1 MGLFSRSE
9 PTPEPAREPA
19 PGSGTPARLAPLTR
33 DRIARALEARGYTYG
48 IDADGDIGGR
58 WDEHV
63 FYFLRIGPQ
72 REVLQVRG
80 RWNRSVPPSEL
91 AAVLAL
97 VNDWNTDTIFP
108 KVYVRVEG
116 EELGVYGELGVDY
129 EHGVSDEQ
137 IDLHLGCGVSLALS
151 FFERLDERY
160 PEAAAAARAA
170 QVEQG

>member
-9 PTPEPAREPA
+9 PTPEPATPSAA
-19 PGSGTPARLAPLTR
+19 PVAGLAPLTR

-58 WDEHV
+58 WDDHV

-91 AAVLAL
+91 AAVLEL
-97 VNDWNTDTIFP
+97 VNSWNTDTIFP

-129 EHGVSDEQ
+129 EHGVSDQQ
-137 IDLHLGCGVSLALS
+137 IDLHLGCGVSLTLS

-160 PEAAAAARAA
+160 PEAVEAAHARAA
-170 QVEQG
+170 EQS

>member
-9 PTPEPAREPA
+9 PDPQPTPVPTSPT
-19 PGSGTPARLAPLTR
+19 SGALAPLTR

-58 WDEHV
+58 WDDHV

-80 RWNRSVPPSEL
+80 RWNRSVPAGEL
-91 AAVLAL
+91 APVLELA
-97 VNDWNTDTIFP
+97 NAWNTDTIFP

-116 EELGVYGELGVDY
+116 GELGVYGELAVDY

-137 IDLHLGCGVSLALS
+137 IDLHLGCGVSLTLS

-160 PEAAAAARAA
+160 PAAVEAARVRSA
-170 QVEQG
+170 EQG